1 MPKDKHVYDD
11 YFNML
16 KPALASKAE
25 EFEVLGYD
33 SVSKEDIWNFLKQKT
48 WKNPKE
54 GIRIY
59 ELVADIM
66 SVKPGDYM
74 NYATVE
80 AFRSPDLLKDLDNE
94 DLQQLLGTEES

>member
-1 MPKDKHVYDD
+1 MSKDKHIYDD
-11 YFNML
+11 YFHIL
-16 KPALASKAE
+16 SPALSSKAE
-25 EFEVLGYD
+25 EFEILGYD
-33 SVSKEDIWNFLKQKT
+33 RVSEEDIWHFLKQKR

-59 ELVADIM
+59 ELFSDIM

-94 DLQQLLGTEES
+94 DLQQLLGDKES

>member
-1 MPKDKHVYDD
+1 MPKAKHVYDD

-16 KPALASKAE
+16 KPALQSKAE

-33 SVSKEDIWNFLKQKT
+33 RVSKEDIWNFLKQKR
-48 WKNPKE
+48 WKKPKE
-54 GIRIY
+54 GVRVY
-59 ELVADIM
+59 ELLADIM

-80 AFRSPDLLKDLDNE
+80 AFRSADLLKDVASD